1 MLRGIDSEVPLH
13 GGKEMDSRMTTR
25 RALLAVGAGSV
36 ALTLTLAGCSAGG
49 SSDADG
55 AVTLK
60 YLVDNGEA
68 TVVVAEALAKAFEA
82 ENPDIKV
89 EIETRPQGAEG
100 DNLIKTRLSTGEM
113 DDLFS
118 YNSGSLFQA
127 LSPDQTLVNLDDQ
140 EWVGKLDENFIRTVS
155 TDAGLYGA
163 PMGQSMAGAVLY
175 NKDIYAEL
183 GLEIPT
189 TWDEFIANSEAI
201 KAAGT
206 AAPIIQTY
214 GDTWS
219 SQLFILG
226 DFNNVLAENPDW
238 AEEYT
243 ANKAKYVDEPAF
255 AGFQHLQQVYEAGLL
270 NEDFASATYNDGVAM
285 VATGAGAQYPMLTF
299 AAGQM
304 MTTNPEAA
312 DVVGTFPLPGPDAD
326 SNGLTV
332 WMPNGVY
339 IPKSTEGAQLDA
351 AKKFLEFITTPESCE
366 IQAES
371 TAPQG
376 PFVVEGCT
384 LSDDVPA
391 MISDLQ
397 PYFDEGKTNLA
408 LEFLSPIKGP
418 ALEQITVA
426 VGSGITSASDGA
438 AQYDEDVKKQA
449 LQLGLDGW

>member
-1 MLRGIDSEVPLH
+1 MVTRST
-13 GGKEMDSRMTTR
+13 SR
-25 RALLAVGAGSV
+25 RALGALGVGGIALA
-36 ALTLTLAGCSAGG
+36 LTLAGCSAGG
-49 SSDADG
+49 SSGNEDG
-55 AVTLK
+55 SVTLT

-68 TVVVAEALAKAFEA
+68 TVVIAEALADAFEA
-82 ENPDIKV
+82 DNPDIKIDV
-89 EIETRPQGAEG
+89 QTRPQGTEG

-127 LSPDQTLVNLDDQ
+127 LSPDQTLVALDDE
-140 EWVGKLDENFIRTVS
+140 EWVGTLDENFAKAVS
-155 TDAGLYGA
+155 TDSGIYGV

-175 NKDIYAEL
+175 NKDIYADL

-201 KAAGT
+201 MAAGT
-206 AAPIIQTY
+206 AAPIVQTY
-214 GDTWS
+214 GDTWT

-238 AEEYT
+238 ADEYT
-243 ANKAKYVDEPAF
+243 ANEAKYVDQPAL
-255 AGFQHLQQVYEAGLL
+255 AGFEHLQQVHEAGLL
-270 NEDFASATYNDGVAM
+270 HEDFPSALYADGVTM
-285 VATGAGAQYPMLTF
+285 VATGEGAQYPILTF
-299 AAGQM
+299 AASQL

-312 DVVGTFPLPGPDAD
+312 DVVGSFPLPGPDAET
-326 SNGLTV
+326 NGLTV

-339 IPKSTEGAQLDA
+339 IPKSTEGAQLEA
-351 AKKFLEFITTPESCE
+351 AKKFAAFLATPESCD
-366 IQAES
+366 IQSES

-376 PFVVEGCT
+376 PYVIEGCS
-384 LSDDVPA
+384 LPDDVPA
-391 MISDLQ
+391 MISDMQ
-397 PYFDEGKTNLA
+397 PYFDEGRTNLA

-426 VGSGITSASDGA
+426 VGSGITPAQEGA

-449 LQLGLDGW
+449 QQLGLEGW